1 MGSPQ
6 RSSRSVQVQIEVLAL
21 RAGGIASAALVRQEV
36 PWGRHR
42 IRLFG
47 RDVDSPRL
55 SCWIG
60 DADAMYT
67 YSGARFEPMPWSAEL
82 AGLREAVGEACG
94 IAFNSVLCNLYRT
107 GSDYMGWHSDDE
119 PELGPEPV
127 IASLSLG
134 APRRFLFRLKKDHSV
149 KHELLLEHGSLLIMR
164 GHTQRD
170 WQHSL
175 PKTAKP
181 VGERINL
188 TFRRI
193 FPELRRG

>member
-1 MGSPQ
+1 MRDVAINYRAAFLTASELQ
-6 RSSRSVQVQIEVLAL
+6 LASERI
-21 RAGGIASAALVRQEV
+21 RAELE
-36 PWGRHR
+36 WENHR
-42 IRLFG
+42 IRIFG
-47 RDVDSPRL
+47 REVESPRL
-55 SCWIG
+55 SCWMG
-60 DADAMYT
+60 DPDATYT
-67 YSGARFEPMPWSAEL
+67 YSGTRFAPKPWTPL
-82 AGLREAVGEACG
+82 LQRLRDRAAAACG
-94 IAFNSVLCNLYRT
+94 MPFNSVLCNLYR
-107 GSDYMGWHSDDE
+107 GGRDYMGWHSDDE

-134 APRRFLFRLKKDHSV
+134 APRRFLFRLRKDHSV

-193 FPELRRG
+193 LPELRRR